1 MGVHAVAKGSSTG
14 FISPNDGAVY
24 QGNNSSSWSTTSDR
38 RIKKNIVDNTVGLD
52 AINKVQ
58 VKNFEYRTE
67 DEITEVPSHARINKE
82 GVQLGVIAQ
91 EIQTILPDMVNEE
104 STGVLSVNPDNMT
117 WYLVNA
123 VQELSAKN
131 DALEARIKE
140 LEGN

>member
-1 MGVHAVAKGSSTG
+1 MIKR
-14 FISPNDGAVY
+14 I
-24 QGNNSSSWSTTSDR
+24 
-38 RIKKNIVDNTVGLD
+38 IKKVVYFSLNKKKYSFETDLIG
-52 AINKVQ
+52 KVQ

-67 DEITEVPSHARINKE
+67 DEITEVPSHAVINKQ